1 MRFLINHFVVK
12 ILFKNCSIAE
22 ECFNQFSL
30 SDNFITTKVRSEINF
45 YLHYSKLHSQFDSF
59 EIIKNSFKVFKYNW
73 CFAVIYYLN

>member
-30 SDNFITTKVRSEINF
+30 SDNFIATKVRPGLNF
-45 YLHYSKLHSQFDSF
+45 YLHYSKLHFQFNSF
-59 EIIKNSFKVFKYNW
+59 EIIKNSFKVFKYRW
-73 CFAVIYYLN
+73 CFAVICYLN